1 MSHVTVDADRPVRVR
16 IAPSPT
22 GDPHVGTAYVALFNR
37 VFARQHEGRF
47 ILRIEDTDQSRAT
60 PESESAIFASLG
72 WLGLSWDEGP
82 DVGGEYGPYR
92 QSERTAIYLE
102 HVERLISEGHAYR
115 CFATAEELAE
125 MRAHQKA
132 NKLPHRYDRRHRDLD
147 GAEIEERMA
156 GGQPFVVRL
165 RMPVGGET
173 TFVDGLRGE
182 ITIRNEEIDDQIL
195 LKSDGFPTYHL
206 ANVVDDHLME
216 ISHVI
221 RAEEWI
227 PSTPK
232 HVQLYRAFGW
242 ESPQFIHL
250 PLLRNEDKSKIS
262 KRKNPVSL
270 HYYERVGILPEALV
284 NFLGRMGW
292 SMPDES
298 EKFSLAE
305 MEANFTW
312 AKMGLGGPI
321 FNLQK
326 LDWLNGL
333 YIRELGPEALVDR
346 LMGWRIH
353 REALL
358 ELAPLIIERI
368 ERLEDVIPMTS
379 YFFGDDFTLDDAQA
393 LIPKKRDKV
402 STYRA
407 MKALTEAIDAVTPW
421 EAEPIEAT
429 LRGQCEALEWSPRDL
444 FMPVRLIVTGRK
456 ATPPL
461 FETMEVLGKA
471 RVQARMRVA
480 LKVLK
485 P

>member
-1 MSHVTVDADRPVRVR
+1 MSHVTVSPDQTVRVR
-16 IAPSPT
+16 VAPSPT

-37 VFARQHEGRF
+37 VFARQHGGQF
-47 ILRIEDTDQSRAT
+47 ILRIEDTDQTRSSS
-60 PESESAIFASLG
+60 ESEQAIFKSLG
-72 WLGLSWDEGP
+72 WMGLNWDEGP
-82 DVGGEYGPYR
+82 DVGGPMGPYR
-92 QSERTAIYLE
+92 QSERTSIYLE
-102 HVERLISEGHAYR
+102 HIEMLLENGHAYR

-132 NKLPHRYDRRHRDLD
+132 NKLQLRYDRRHRELPAD
-147 GAEIEERMA
+147 EIERRLAE
-156 GGQPFVVRL
+156 GQDHVVRL
-165 RMPVGGET
+165 KMPVDGAT
-173 TFVDGLRGE
+173 TFTDGLRGE
-182 ITIRNEEIDDQIL
+182 ITIQNEEIDDQIL

-206 ANVVDDHLME
+206 ANVVDDHLMK

-232 HVQLYRAFGW
+232 HVELYKAFGW
-242 ESPQFIHL
+242 EAPQFIHL

-270 HYYERVGILPEALV
+270 EYYERVGILPEALR

-298 EKFSLAE
+298 EKFSLDE
-305 MEANFTW
+305 METHFTW
-312 AKMGLGGPI
+312 EKMGVGGPI
-321 FNLQK
+321 FDLKK

-379 YFFGDDFTLDDAQA
+379 YFFGDDFTLDDPQA
-393 LIPKKRDKV
+393 LLPKKRDKL

-407 MKALTEAIDAVTPW
+407 IKGLTEAIDNTHPW
-421 EAEPIEAT
+421 NAESIEAT
-429 LRGQCEALEWSPRDL
+429 LRAQCEALEWSPRDL
-444 FMPVRLIVTGRK
+444 FMPTRLIVTGRK

-461 FETMEVLGKA
+461 FETMEALGKA
-471 RVQARMRVA
+471 RVQARMRAA

>member
-1 MSHVTVDADRPVRVR
+1 
-16 IAPSPT
+16 
-22 GDPHVGTAYVALFNR
+22 
-37 VFARQHEGRF
+37 
-47 ILRIEDTDQSRAT
+47 
-60 PESESAIFASLG
+60 
-72 WLGLSWDEGP
+72 
-82 DVGGEYGPYR
+82 
-92 QSERTAIYLE
+92 
-102 HVERLISEGHAYR
+102 
-115 CFATAEELAE
+115 
-125 MRAHQKA
+125 
-132 NKLPHRYDRRHRDLD
+132 
-147 GAEIEERMA
+147 
-156 GGQPFVVRL
+156 
-165 RMPVGGET
+165 MPVDGET
-173 TFVDGLRGE
+173 SFVDGLRGE
-182 ITIRNEEIDDQIL
+182 ITIQNEEIDDQIL

-232 HVQLYRAFGW
+232 HVELYRAFGW
-242 ESPQFIHL
+242 DPPQFIHL

-270 HYYERVGILPEALV
+270 EYYERVGILPEALV

-298 EKFSLAE
+298 EKFSLDE
-305 MEANFTW
+305 METHFKW

-321 FNLQK
+321 FNLEK

-346 LMGWRIH
+346 LLSWRIN

-379 YFFGDDFTLDDAQA
+379 YFFGDDFTLDAQA

-421 EAEPIEAT
+421 ETEPIEAT
-429 LRGQCEALEWSPRDL
+429 LRAQCEALEWSPRDL
-444 FMPVRLIVTGRK
+444 FMPVRMIVTGRK

-471 RVQARMRVA
+471 RVQARMRAA